1 MDFRGKLILAPLAG
15 VTDTTFRRLCRENG
29 ADIVVTEMVSAKG
42 LLCDP
47 VRSGKYLAYEEAE
60 RPVGAQLFGSDPGEI
75 AEAAAEV
82 ARRGFDFVDINMG
95 CPVRKVTGG
104 GSGAAILS
112 NPRLAGKIARAAV
125 RAAGIPVTAK
135 IRSGFGT
142 EKESYL
148 AVAEELFAARVAA
161 VTLHPRHRGQMFA
174 GSADWTHIAA
184 LKRAFPGETIIGNG
198 DVRASGG
205 RRPDARGNGVR
216 QRDGRAGR
224 HGKPVDLRDPYAGD
238 RPPRRPRRSAPARA
252 VPHPRSA
259 TRPDPAAR
267 RGDVPAPSGSTGSR
281 RCASTSPGTAGGS
294 RAPPPSARSCRRSP
308 TRTPSGRSS
317 GASFERPPPAD
328 PGIGQH
334 RDPRLRRRGKAGVHQ
349 SRRRR
354 DPAGLL
360 PGARRE
366 TFPDA
371 VPGKPGGG
379 PDRPEGDR
387 GEHPGHGLRRGV
399 EAGGRRADGS
409 SAAGPLPS
417 R

>member
-1 MDFRGKLILAPLAG
+1 MGGRPEEPGWYIIRMDFRGKMILAPLAG

-47 VRSGKYLAYEEAE
+47 VRSGRDLAYEEAE

-112 NPRLAGKIARAAV
+112 NPRLAGEIARAAV

-142 EKESYL
+142 EKETYL
-148 AVAEELFAARVAA
+148 AVAEELFAAGLAA

-198 DVRASGG
+198 DVQAPGDASRMLAETGC
-205 RRPDARGNGVR
+205 DSVMI
-216 QRDGRAGR
+216 GRAAMGNPWIFAFLSREIAFPAGPAGALPFDPFPTPEVRRALILR
-224 HGKPVDLRDPYAGD
+224 HGEEMFLRHGEHGIKEMRKHLAWYSRGIQGAAVFRSQLPKVSDPD
-238 RPPRRPRRSAPARA
+238 SFRA
-252 VPHPRSA
+252 V
-259 TRPDPAAR
+259 
-267 RGDVPAPSGSTGSR
+267 V
-281 RCASTSPGTAGGS
+281 
-294 RAPPPSARSCRRSP
+294 
-308 TRTPSGRSS
+308 GR
-317 GASFERPPPAD
+317 F
-328 PGIGQH
+328 
-334 RDPRLRRRGKAGVHQ
+334 
-349 SRRRR
+349 
-354 DPAGLL
+354 
-360 PGARRE
+360 
-366 TFPDA
+366 F
-371 VPGKPGGG
+371 
-379 PDRPEGDR
+379 
-387 GEHPGHGLRRGV
+387 
-399 EAGGRRADGS
+399 
-409 SAAGPLPS
+409 
-417 R
+417 